1 MNLEK
6 EKIIKQLTQI
16 LHWNNVYNDTMKSY
30 IMNIEVQDED
40 TTSTSPITNNIQNKD
55 FTLNNNENISLS
67 LDQNNN
73 CDDDSSNHH
82 DDPLL
87 NIISKYSSCPI
98 S

>member
-1 MNLEK
+1 
-6 EKIIKQLTQI
+6 
-16 LHWNNVYNDTMKSY
+16 MKSY
-30 IMNIEVQDED
+30 IMNIEVQDENT

-73 CDDDSSNHH
+73 NCDDDSSNHH

-87 NIISKYSSCPI
+87 NTISTYFSYTI